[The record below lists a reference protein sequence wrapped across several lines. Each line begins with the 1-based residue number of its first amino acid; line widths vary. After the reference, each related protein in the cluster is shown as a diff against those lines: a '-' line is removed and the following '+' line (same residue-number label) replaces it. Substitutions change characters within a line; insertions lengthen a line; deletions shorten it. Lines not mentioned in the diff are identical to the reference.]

1 MCYQLPCGGDWI
13 HMKWIVQGW
22 YTARNCV
29 SSRPCACVVRIRYMY
44 YYTHPLQLLKN
55 QQLSSPSF
63 CKAVAHSRLLRS
75 KYSDWSVG
83 KPSSVLCTNYKNT
96 LSIVLTVTIQRT
108 NSSRGMTPLDLLLGR
123 IVHWTDLQNLP
134 QQTIRI
140 CQKNYLHWTHPKIF
154 QRKKSKI
161 LHLIFFL
168 VGVLLTITIIINIF
182 FINQNMFEMESH
194 NSISF

>member
-1 MCYQLPCGGDWI
+1 
-13 HMKWIVQGW
+13 
-22 YTARNCV
+22 
-29 SSRPCACVVRIRYMY
+29 MY
-44 YYTHPLQLLKN
+44 YYTHHPLQLLKN

-108 NSSRGMTPLDLLLGR
+108 NSSTGMTPLDLLRDR

-134 QQTIRI
+134 LNRPLEFVKKITCIGWTPKFSTEQTIRI